1 MEELEMLDDLNW
13 SDIVNYYEPPE
24 REKTAKETLDFD
36 EDFSIYDGESKKTD
50 VFLSKIQ
57 SLIS

>member
-1 MEELEMLDDLNW
+1 MLDDLNW